1 MIRRPP
7 RSTLFPYTT
16 LFRSGRPGGHARAD
30 GVGHAGGVARG
41 TVRGRRRPEDRVRP
55 PALLDLQRR
64 QAEPRRLS
72 RKSRASSSGGGARG
86 PPRPV
91 ASGGYSVTAWVELP
105 RRVKASVV
113 EEGSGRPRP
122 NYLIATALTCRKS

>member
-55 PALLDLQRR
+55 PALLDLRSEEHTSELQSLAYLVCRLLLEKKKNRSKYTRLTYLVVGLRR
-64 QAEPRRLS
+64 
-72 RKSRASSSGGGARG
+72 
-86 PPRPV
+86 
-91 ASGGYSVTAWVELP
+91 
-105 RRVKASVV
+105 
-113 EEGSGRPRP
+113 
-122 NYLIATALTCRKS
+122 